1 MKKLEL
7 TTKENVF
14 LLVSSF
20 YDKIRK
26 DETLGPI
33 FNGIITDWDHHLQH
47 LTNFWS
53 NQLFIERGTYKG
65 NPIAVHNKVDN
76 YTNNTINEMHFGI
89 WLNYW
94 LETLDELFEGDNV
107 NIAKNRARNMGS
119 NIHIHIFNA
128 RQNTSS

>member
-7 TTKENVF
+7 TTKESVYV
-14 LLVSSF
+14 LVSAF

-76 YTNNTINEMHFGI
+76 FTGNTINEMHFGI
-89 WLNYW
+89 WLNHW
-94 LETLDELFEGDNV
+94 FATLDELFEGDNV

-128 RQNTSS
+128 RPKTS